1 MVIYTYDYRNSG
13 LKEYLMLKRPQMTV
27 KQQQTEFILAIMQPD
42 IEVGTKSFE
51 VEVFFL
57 SQDLSSLPF
66 ITPSTRP

>member
-1 MVIYTYDYRNSG
+1 
-13 LKEYLMLKRPQMTV
+13 MLKRPQMTV

-42 IEVGTKSFE
+42 IEVGPKSFE
-51 VEVFFL
+51 VYVFFL